1 MEFRSAK
8 AINRF
13 QKNMKWDFLWIEL
26 SVELKSTLT
35 NVNFSGFDTVQQ
47 LDNMSF
53 QEKIDEEVM
62 ALHILLLQILEHL

>member
-35 NVNFSGFDTVQQ
+35 NVNFSGFDTAQQ